1 MRLKNLLRH
10 KDGHRLESIDTAGEK
25 GLTDLLALTTV
36 ATYVVIILGATL
48 AITDIAS
55 VCQTWPT
62 CNGRLVVFP
71 WEGSLFVV
79 WGYRLTVLVTG
90 ILVGATAVTSWLVDA
105 RPRVRVALLFAL
117 VAYPVQSSIGGV
129 LATSDIPRLPAIHL
143 GIAMS
148 IFTALLLSLTW
159 RLDSNVD
166 PDEIDSDTE
175 DLSEETAEEG
185 WGHPSSLTERI
196 TMTLRA
202 YYKLTKPRLMWL
214 LCLVALAG
222 IGLAVGGSGESV
234 STVTVAATLVGGV
247 LSIGSSGTF
256 NQVLER
262 EVDQKMDRTSGRPL
276 VDGVVPVRNA
286 VAFGLVLGV
295 ASLGVFVVYVNVLA
309 AVLDFIAILF
319 YTFVYTV
326 VLKPNTTQNIVI
338 GGAVGALPAL
348 IGWSAV
354 TNTIGVPAVV
364 LGAVIFLW
372 TPAHFYNLALA
383 YKKDYERGDFPMLPV
398 VRGERVTL
406 RHILLYLGATLLSA
420 GVLGAVA
427 PVGWLYGATT
437 VVLGSVFIWT
447 VLRLYREQTKKAA
460 FRSFHAS
467 NIYLGTLLISIVV
480 ETLVI

>member
-1 MRLKNLLRH
+1 MRLKPTTQ
-10 KDGHRLESIDTAGEK
+10 KDGRLSTALPVG
-25 GLTDLLALTTV
+25 GNRSLTDLLALTTV
-36 ATYVVIILGATL
+36 ATYVVIVLGATL

-62 CNGRLVVFP
+62 CNGRWIVLP
-71 WEGSLFVV
+71 WEGNLFVV

-90 ILVGATAVTSWLVDA
+90 TLVAASAAASWLVET
-105 RPRVRVALLFAL
+105 RLRVRAAL
-117 VAYPVQSSIGGV
+117 VIALFAYPVQSAIGGA
-129 LATSDIPRLPAIHL
+129 LATSSVPNLPAVHL
-143 GIAMS
+143 GVAMS

-159 RLDSNVD
+159 RLDANVD
-166 PDEIDSDTE
+166 PDEIDSSE
-175 DLSEETAEEG
+175 LSKSDDEEG
-185 WGHPSSLTERI
+185 WGHPSSPTEKI
-196 TMTLRA
+196 TMTAKA

-234 STVTVAATLVGGV
+234 STVTVAATLLGGV

-256 NQVLER
+256 NHVLER

-354 TNTIGVPAVV
+354 TNSIGVPAVV

-427 PVGWLYGATT
+427 PVGLLYGATT
-437 VVLGSVFIWT
+437 VVLGSVFVWT